1 MSDMN
6 DDIDV
11 MDGDT
16 TLTREEIELLTEE
29 ELQEMGVTRE
39 ELLAQLDEGKD
50 EPFQEEEEVEIL
62 TPTSPALE
70 ENPITMKEIQ
80 FVTLDPD
87 QLIQQQQE
95 LVSEVSNVLGVPVGA
110 CGILLRSYDWNKEKL
125 WNDFFENKERV
136 IKKANI
142 NVNDFKIYQG
152 VPGKE
157 YECSVCF
164 DTYDGSN
171 MLAMACKHYFCQD
184 CWRQHLI
191 TAINNGNA
199 CLTASC
205 LERGCTNLIIEA
217 LVKELVPPDSYKIYS
232 KYLVRS
238 FVEDN
243 PRIKWCPTP
252 NCGRAVFCPETT
264 VDAVQCGHC
273 NQKFCFKCSCEAHVP
288 ASCAHL
294 KAWKKKEQDESE
306 TATWLTANTKD
317 CPKCNRS
324 IEKNG
329 GCNHMTC
336 SQCKHEFCWVCMDD
350 WTSHGSETG
359 GYYKCNKYK
368 PEDLKKK
375 LHEDERESARAAL
388 EKYMHYFTR
397 YANHDK
403 SQKFERQLR
412 EKTEE
417 KMRELTQM
425 NKYSSWVDVEYIQ
438 KAVNTLIEC
447 RGNLKYTY
455 VYGYY
460 LEEGQEKNLFEYL
473 QEDLERVT
481 EKLSDILEN
490 TPVDRFNRDEIISTT
505 RSAETRLKHLIEGVT
520 GGSKL
525 TATEM
530 F

>member
-1 MSDMN
+1 
-6 DDIDV
+6 
-11 MDGDT
+11 
-16 TLTREEIELLTEE
+16 
-29 ELQEMGVTRE
+29 
-39 ELLAQLDEGKD
+39 
-50 EPFQEEEEVEIL
+50 
-62 TPTSPALE
+62 
-70 ENPITMKEIQ
+70 
-80 FVTLDPD
+80 
-87 QLIQQQQE
+87 
-95 LVSEVSNVLGVPVGA
+95 
-110 CGILLRSYDWNKEKL
+110 
-125 WNDFFENKERV
+125 
-136 IKKANI
+136 
-142 NVNDFKIYQG
+142 
-152 VPGKE
+152 
-157 YECSVCF
+157 
-164 DTYDGSN
+164 
-171 MLAMACKHYFCQD
+171 
-184 CWRQHLI
+184 
-191 TAINNGNA
+191 
-199 CLTASC
+199 
-205 LERGCTNLIIEA
+205 
-217 LVKELVPPDSYKIYS
+217 
-232 KYLVRS
+232 
-238 FVEDN
+238 
-243 PRIKWCPTP
+243 
-252 NCGRAVFCPETT
+252 
-264 VDAVQCGHC
+264 
-273 NQKFCFKCSCEAHVP
+273 
-288 ASCAHL
+288 
-294 KAWKKKEQDESE
+294 
-306 TATWLTANTKD
+306 
-317 CPKCNRS
+317 
-324 IEKNG
+324 
-329 GCNHMTC
+329 
-336 SQCKHEFCWVCMDD
+336 MDD
-350 WTSHGSETG
+350 WSTHGSETG